1 MLYVDTPT
9 LPEFK
14 SLNAKR
20 ADACVSIYLPTTPVT
35 QEIEKARIKLGNMVK
50 EAVDQLEASG
60 FDKRRLASL
69 GEQFDDL
76 LDDDDFWRTQANS
89 LAILATPD
97 SIRTYRLANALT
109 QNVEVSDRFHLKP
122 LLRAITFPHS
132 AFVLALSEND
142 VRLIEVFA
150 DLPPQ
155 VVRVPDLPKDAASAL
170 GRSTI
175 NDRSAKRR
183 ITGSEGQKVR
193 LTQYARM
200 VDSAIRPVLSGRD
213 TPLIVAATEPL
224 ASIFRSVNSYGSLL
238 PDTITATNDRS
249 TEAEIAAAAVPVLDA
264 SYEAELKDFREKFE
278 ARTSDGRST
287 TDISDAARAAT
298 FGAIETIIVDI
309 DEVVHGTIDEDSG
322 VVSFSDEENASNY
335 GVVDEIM
342 GRALNSGARVIGAR
356 KDDIPGG
363 KSLAATLRYAV

>member
-109 QNVEVSDRFHLKP
+109 QNV
-122 LLRAITFPHS
+122 
-132 AFVLALSEND
+132 
-142 VRLIEVFA
+142 
-150 DLPPQ
+150 
-155 VVRVPDLPKDAASAL
+155 
-170 GRSTI
+170 
-175 NDRSAKRR
+175 
-183 ITGSEGQKVR
+183 
-193 LTQYARM
+193 
-200 VDSAIRPVLSGRD
+200 
-213 TPLIVAATEPL
+213 
-224 ASIFRSVNSYGSLL
+224 
-238 PDTITATNDRS
+238 
-249 TEAEIAAAAVPVLDA
+249 
-264 SYEAELKDFREKFE
+264 
-278 ARTSDGRST
+278 
-287 TDISDAARAAT
+287 
-298 FGAIETIIVDI
+298 
-309 DEVVHGTIDEDSG
+309 
-322 VVSFSDEENASNY
+322 
-335 GVVDEIM
+335 
-342 GRALNSGARVIGAR
+342 
-356 KDDIPGG
+356 
-363 KSLAATLRYAV
+363 